1 MFSSKSTALAQSCA
15 KRLLAGCKKP
25 QWPTASSS
33 KVLLPK
39 TFTATTSPDFQLALA
54 TRFLSVSACKQYEH
68 IDWTKSQELV
78 FESLKAG
85 QRDYF
90 FNVKLET
97 ATNRLYVK
105 LREKTHRTGRS
116 SSVFLGLS
124 DLDQFTESCTMAL
137 DVSPKPD
144 PYTQFKSRMF
154 EGKEFS
160 FSLRQNQMGKYLEIR
175 ENYVDGSRPGGATSF
190 IFVADRDGNQETIQA
205 FVDVLL
211 RIKDQAI
218 AHGSKGQT
226 AQPRD
231 QMA

>member
-25 QWPTASSS
+25 PCPTASSS
-33 KVLLPK
+33 KFLLQK
-39 TFTATTSPDFQLALA
+39 TSSATKSPHFQLAQA
-54 TRFLSVSACKQYEH
+54 TRLLSVSACNQYEH

-78 FESLKAG
+78 FESLRAG

-97 ATNRLYVK
+97 ATNSLYVK

-124 DLDQFTESCTMAL
+124 DLDQFTESCTMAF

-160 FSLRQNQMGKYLEIR
+160 FYLRQNQMGKYLEIR
-175 ENYVDGSRPGGATSF
+175 ENYVDGSRPGGTTSF
-190 IFVADRDGNQETIQA
+190 IFVADRDGNQETLQV
-205 FVDVLL
+205 FVDTLL
-211 RIKDQAI
+211 RIKDQAL

-226 AQPRD
+226 AQPSNK
-231 QMA
+231 MA